1 MKTFH
6 KFSAILCGMCIT
18 TLSMAA
24 AELMIFPNADQTGE
38 QQEADKFACYGWAK
52 NESGFDPMA
61 PPTTTSAPPQ
71 QQAQKGGAAKGMLRG
86 AAIGGIVDG
95 SSGAK
100 KGAGA
105 GAVLGSARRK
115 DQQKAPSPKT
125 HLLPQPTARD
135 DNALPRSQRRDL
147 LDERL
152 EEQRKAC
159 VVQLTSATRGTD
171 VGDHAV
177 LCTAA
182 ESVSV
187 MQVQE

>member
-1 MKTFH
+1 MKTCH

-24 AELMIFPNADQTGE
+24 NELMIFPNADQTSE

-71 QQAQKGGAAKGMLRG
+71 QQAKKGGATKGMLRG

-105 GAVLGSARRK
+105 GIVLGSARHK
-115 DQQKAPSPKT
+115 DQQK
-125 HLLPQPTARD
+125 
-135 DNALPRSQRRDL
+135 NAAKAQQNWEQDQAAIYSENRNRYNRAYSAC
-147 LDERL
+147 L
-152 EEQRKAC
+152 EGKNYTVR
-159 VVQLTSATRGTD
+159 
-171 VGDHAV
+171 
-177 LCTAA
+177 
-182 ESVSV
+182 
-187 MQVQE
+187 